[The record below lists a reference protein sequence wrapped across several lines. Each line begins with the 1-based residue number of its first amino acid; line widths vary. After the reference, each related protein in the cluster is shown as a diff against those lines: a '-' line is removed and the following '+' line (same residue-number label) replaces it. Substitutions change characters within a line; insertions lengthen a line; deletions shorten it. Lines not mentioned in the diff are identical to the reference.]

1 VITSVR
7 QYLDRV
13 TNMLLDKRNENATV
27 DINGPRWISQKNN
40 RVAVVF
46 GARLEFESGHVLEI
60 SDDFLIE
67 ASGDEWSRKF
77 AYFFGAPNGDE
88 RERIFLFDNHGFFGA
103 AAHLDLG
110 NDERLYAG
118 DPGLNGFSPENVDI
132 MDVCGFLDLYFDG
145 SSLPWVA
152 P

>member
-1 VITSVR
+1 MTPSAKALRGPQITRINKSPRIPRAFVLVGSNVITSVR

-27 DINGPRWISQKNN
+27 DIKGPRWISQKNN

-88 RERIFLFDNHGFFGA
+88 R
-103 AAHLDLG
+103 
-110 NDERLYAG
+110 
-118 DPGLNGFSPENVDI
+118 
-132 MDVCGFLDLYFDG
+132 
-145 SSLPWVA
+145 
-152 P
+152 